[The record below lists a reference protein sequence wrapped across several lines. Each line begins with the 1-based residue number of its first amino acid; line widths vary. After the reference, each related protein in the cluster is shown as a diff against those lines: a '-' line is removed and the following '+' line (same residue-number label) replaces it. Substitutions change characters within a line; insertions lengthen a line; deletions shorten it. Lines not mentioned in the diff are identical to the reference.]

1 MTIETKIKTKE
12 MNYQKTSFLIL
23 RLGLAATYIYSGLD
37 LILHP
42 RAWIIFVPSWFND
55 LLPVSTLT
63 YLQFQGAVEL
73 MLAAGFIFGIG
84 LRAVSFIS
92 ALEMLAILLFYGFD
106 GVTFRD
112 LAILGGSLA
121 VFVSTFQQTG
131 NRQHGSVNNPSIN

>member
-1 MTIETKIKTKE
+1 

-42 RAWIIFVPSWFND
+42 TAWIVFLPAWFEE
-55 LLPVSTLT
+55 LLPVSTIT
-63 YLQFQGAVEL
+63 YLQFQGSVEL
-73 MLAAGFIFGIG
+73 LLAAGFITGLG

-92 ALEMLAILLFYGFD
+92 ALEMVAILLFYGFD

-121 VFVSTFQQTG
+121 VFFSTFQKTG
-131 NRQHGSVNNPSIN
+131 NRQHGSINNPSVN